1 MAVYTHIEDDE
12 LAALLAR
19 YDIGELLSF
28 AGIAEGVENSNYL
41 VRTTKAHYIL
51 TLYEKRVDEA
61 DLPFFIGLMEH
72 LSAKGLQCPVPIK
85 DKTGAILQICAGRTA
100 AMVSFL
106 DGTSHR
112 FPNREKCAALGSA
125 LAHFHIKSDD
135 FTIMRHNALGPESW
149 APLLASIT
157 GEIPDLPQDIREKA
171 ASQLTDILAKWPK
184 SLPRGFIHA
193 DLFPNNAL
201 FVRDKLTGIIDFYF
215 GCHDILAYD
224 IAVIL
229 NSWCFDADG
238 SFNVT
243 KSSTILSAYQEQRP
257 LSDAEK
263 QALPLL
269 CKGAAMRFFLTRLY
283 DWINTPADAMVK
295 PLNPMEYYAKL
306 RFHDTAPGPEAY
318 GLWS

>member
-1 MAVYTHIEDDE
+1 MKMKKTFATLLLTSATFFGIQNISAQETTIN
-12 LAALLAR
+12 AAESTIHWLGKKVTGQHEGNISLVSGKLEMEGDVLTGGSFTVDMSSMTVT
-19 YDIGELLSF
+19 DIQGEY
-28 AGIAEGVENSNYL
+28 AEKLKG
-41 VRTTKAHYIL
+41 
-51 TLYEKRVDEA
+51 
-61 DLPFFIGLMEH
+61 H
-72 LSAKGLQCPVPIK
+72 L
-85 DKTGAILQICAGRTA
+85 
-100 AMVSFL
+100 
-106 DGTSHR
+106 
-112 FPNREKCAALGSA
+112 
-125 LAHFHIKSDD
+125 KSDD

-157 GEIPDLPQDIREKA
+157 GDIPDLPQDIRQNA
-171 ASQLTDILAKWPK
+171 ASQLTDILATWPHA
-184 SLPRGFIHA
+184 LPRGFIHA

-201 FVRDKLTGIIDFYF
+201 FVKDKLTGIIDFYF

-224 IAVIL
+224 LAVLL

-243 KSSTILSAYQEQRP
+243 KSSTILSAYQEQRL
-257 LSDAEK
+257 LSNAEK

-269 CKGAAMRFFLTRLY
+269 CRGAAMRFFLTRLY
-283 DWINTPADAMVK
+283 DWINTPTDAMVK